1 AQAAMRTEWQTNET
15 IHYDD
20 VTSTFPAGAGQL
32 FWANAVYLKKDC
44 AHPDAEAGWER
55 LVRDACVTSAHKLF
69 DLSSLAL
76 ELART
81 TAPDDVAAQ
90 IDAALSAALLHA
102 RRETDPV
109 G

>member
-1 AQAAMRTEWQTNET
+1 T
-15 IHYDD
+15 Y
-20 VTSTFPAGAGQL
+20 PAGAGQL

-44 AHPDAEAGWER
+44 AYPDAEAGWQR

-81 TAPDDVAAQ
+81 TAPADVAAE
-90 IDAALSAALLHA
+90 IEAALAAERLQL
-102 RRETDPV
+102 RREKGRVERAGALGGSVRVEV
-109 G
+109 GCASCVGG